1 MHAAR
6 RLLPLVSLALCLVLV
21 ACKKD
26 ATPAPGATE
35 PAADAG
41 TTTESPATAP
51 ATPAAAATDGAKA
64 PDLGEFR
71 IVGVTLGKAVNE
83 QNDVTE
89 ALDVFAPK
97 DAIYAAVL
105 STGSHQGLKLA
116 ARWTA
121 ADGTLVAE
129 TTQMLVPTTPTITTY
144 RVSLPQGWPPGR
156 YEVAIAAQDAVL
168 EKRAFEVR

>member
-1 MHAAR
+1 MTAR
-6 RLLPLVSLALCLVLV
+6 RLSPFACLALCLALAACQQGAAPASTPAV
-21 ACKKD
+21 AKPSASNGPPPPD
-26 ATPAPGATE
+26 AVPALATATPEAPE
-35 PAADAG
+35 
-41 TTTESPATAP
+41 
-51 ATPAAAATDGAKA
+51 A

-71 IVGVTLGKAVNE
+71 LVSVILGKAVNE
-83 QNDVTE
+83 QNEVV
-89 ALDVFAPK
+89 APQDVFAPA
-97 DAIYAAVL
+97 DAIYASVL
-105 STGSHQGLKLA
+105 SVGSHQGLKLA

-129 TTQMLVPTTPTITTY
+129 TTQMLVPTTPTLTTY

>member
-1 MHAAR
+1 MTAR
-6 RLLPLVSLALCLVLV
+6 RLSPFACLALCLVLV
-21 ACKKD
+21 ACQQGAAPASTAAVPKPSASNGPPPPPD
-26 ATPAPGATE
+26 AVPALATATPEAP
-35 PAADAG
+35 
-41 TTTESPATAP
+41 
-51 ATPAAAATDGAKA
+51 KA

-71 IVGVTLGKAVNE
+71 LVSVTLGKAVNE
-83 QNDVTE
+83 QNEVV
-89 ALDVFAPK
+89 APQDVFVPA
-97 DAIYAAVL
+97 DAIYASVL
-105 STGSHQGLKLA
+105 SVGSHQGLTLA

-129 TTQMLVPTTPTITTY
+129 TTQMLVPTTPTLTTY